1 LHPVPENVSTE
12 AATFTEPIVAALEI
26 QQQVQLCRD
35 DRVLL
40 VGDGKLGQLVAQT
53 IALTG
58 CDLLVVGRDREKLV
72 NLEARGIKTGLSD
85 AVTDRAF
92 DISVECT
99 GNPEG
104 FVITRRALC
113 PRGTL
118 GLESTY
124 PPS

>member
-1 LHPVPENVSTE
+1 MENVSTE

-26 QQQVQLCRD
+26 QQHVQLCRD

-58 CDLLVVGRDREKLV
+58 CDLLVVGRHREKLL

-104 FVITRRALC
+104 FLIARRA
-113 PRGTL
+113 
-118 GLESTY
+118 
-124 PPS
+124 